1 MAGMG
6 HEDAF
11 PRPRLSARCRFSQ
24 GTFAGTGAT
33 GETRRKRPRSFRLNA
48 SGFDPN
54 AVVNKPAIQIGK
66 GPVTGAPVSLI
77 SAGSAAKIPFDPIVP
92 DPRCS
97 REQIR
102 MDQEGK

>member
-1 MAGMG
+1 MAEMG
-6 HEDAF
+6 HEERF
-11 PRPRLSARCRFSQ
+11 RPPSLSGHCRLGEA
-24 GTFAGTGAT
+24 TFADTRGK
-33 GETRRKRPRSFRLNA
+33 GETRRKRPRSCRLNA

-54 AVVNKPAIQIGK
+54 AVGNKPAIQIRK
-66 GPVTGAPVSLI
+66 GPVTRAPVSLI